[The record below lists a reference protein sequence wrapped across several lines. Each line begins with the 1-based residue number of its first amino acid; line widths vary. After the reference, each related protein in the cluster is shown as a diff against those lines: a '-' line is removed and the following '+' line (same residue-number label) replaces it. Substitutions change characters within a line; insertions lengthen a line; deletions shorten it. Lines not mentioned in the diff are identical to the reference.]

1 MIPGGNL
8 LIAEDEEAIVHWMGL
23 ALPRLGYTV
32 RIARTA
38 KETLETFEAEPDW
51 PAALLLD
58 LTFPDGSGF
67 DVFRRA
73 RALRPDLP
81 VLVMSGT
88 ADVDSLTPL
97 ESAGARFVWKPFG
110 LPDLRAALESL
121 PQI

>member
-38 KETLETFEAEPDW
+38 RETLDLFEGEPGW
-51 PAALLLD
+51 PSALLLD

-67 DVFRRA
+67 EVFHRA

-88 ADVDSLTPL
+88 ADVDSLAPL

-110 LPDLRAALESL
+110 LPDLRAALERL
-121 PQI
+121 PER